1 MSELNLLPSYLKKK
15 RQQKINI
22 RNYILIGI
30 LGLCFILFLIY
41 IPISEL
47 LKVKSEELKY
57 KIQAEQTNGDAIN
70 IENEDIK
77 KEIDNYK
84 QYVGKVEHLTQN
96 KIIVSNK
103 IHELEKYVP
112 VDIVFDSL
120 TYSENALTINATAN
134 SIDSISEFTA
144 NIQMSGAYKNVR
156 VSNIRMENQTDT
168 SNNTQNN
175 EVYKF
180 TINAVE

>member
-1 MSELNLLPSYLKKK
+1 MSELNLLPPYLKKK

-22 RNYILIGI
+22 RNYFLIGI
-30 LGLCFILFLIY
+30 IGVCFILFLIY
-41 IPISEL
+41 IPISGL

-57 KIQAEQTNGDAIN
+57 KTQAAQTNGDAIN
-70 IENEDIK
+70 IENENIK
-77 KEIDNYK
+77 REIDNYK
-84 QYVGKVEHLTQN
+84 QYIDKVENLTQN
-96 KIIVSNK
+96 KIIISNK
-103 IHELEKYVP
+103 IHELEQYVP

-120 TYSENALTINATAN
+120 TYGENGLTINATAN

-144 NIQMSGAYKNVR
+144 NIQTSGSYKNVR

>member
-1 MSELNLLPSYLKKK
+1 MSELNLLPPYLKKK

-41 IPISEL
+41 IPISGL

-57 KIQAEQTNGDAIN
+57 KTQAEQTNGDAIN
-70 IENEDIK
+70 MENENIK

-84 QYVGKVEHLTQN
+84 QYIEKVQLLTQ
-96 KIIVSNK
+96 KKVIVSNK
-103 IHELEKYVP
+103 IHELEQYVP

-120 TYSENALTINATAN
+120 AYGENGLTINATAS

-144 NIQMSGAYKNVR
+144 NIQKSSSYKNVR

>member
-1 MSELNLLPSYLKKK
+1 MSELNLLPLYLKKK

-30 LGLCFILFLIY
+30 LGLFFVLFLIY
-41 IPISEL
+41 VPISGL

-57 KIQAEQTNGDAIN
+57 KTQAEQTNGDAIN
-70 IENEDIK
+70 MENENIK

-84 QYVGKVEHLTQN
+84 QYIEKVKQLTQN
-96 KIIVSNK
+96 KVIISNK
-103 IHELEKYVP
+103 IHELEQYVP

-120 TYSENALTINATAN
+120 TYGENGLTINASAN

-144 NIQMSGAYKNVR
+144 NIQKSSSYKNVR
-156 VSNIRMENQTDT
+156 VSNIKMEKATDAT
-168 SNNTQNN
+168 SDTQGN